1 MKDKFST
8 YWLALGVVI
17 VMTLWLATG
26 NVQQLKA
33 EAPESEAKSA
43 EEGVMR
49 VAFRYGVSESVLRQL
64 PIQGQL
70 EAWRE
75 VEIAARVNGVVERLP
90 VSKGQRVEE
99 GQPLVFL
106 SEEDRPSQ
114 VRKAEAEVVLAESQL
129 KAAKSLAQR
138 NLAAD
143 TDLKAKEAAL
153 AQAQAELAKLKQ
165 ALNDTVIKAPFAG
178 VVETLPVEIGQTVQP
193 GTPIISIV
201 DDSRLKMVGQ
211 VPQQQVSALRIGQRV
226 TARLLSG
233 QQLEG
238 ELTFI
243 SARADVSTRSY
254 RIEAALDNPDRLR
267 LAGATATL
275 AIELGEVIAHGIS
288 PALLSLDRQGR
299 LSVEH
304 VGEDDRVVQTP
315 VEQVRIT
322 PDAIW
327 VTGLPEQ
334 VRIITMGRGFV
345 VPGTKVEAV
354 EETSLT
360 AGDGNNG

>member
-1 MKDKFST
+1 MKEKFST
-8 YWLALGVVI
+8 YWLALGVIAVLT
-17 VMTLWLATG
+17 VWLMSG
-26 NVQQLKA
+26 DVQQLKT
-33 EAPESEAKSA
+33 EAPETDAGSK
-43 EEGVMR
+43 EENVMR
-49 VAFRYGVSESVLRQL
+49 VAFRYGQSERVLQQL
-64 PIQGQL
+64 TVQGQL

-75 VEIAARVNGVVERLP
+75 VEISARIDGVVEKLP

-99 GQPLVFL
+99 GEPVVFL

-114 VRKAEAEVVLAESQL
+114 VRKAEAEVVLAASQL
-129 KAAKSLAQR
+129 KAARSLAQR

-143 TDLKAKEAAL
+143 TDLKAREAAL
-153 AQAQAELAKLKQ
+153 AQAEAELSKLKQ
-165 ALNDTVIKAPFAG
+165 SLTDTVVKSPFAG
-178 VVETLPVEIGQTVQP
+178 VLESQPVELGQTVQP
-193 GTPIISIV
+193 GTPLAKVV

-211 VPQQQVSALRIGQRV
+211 VPQQQVAALRIGQRV

-238 ELTFI
+238 VLSFI
-243 SARADVSTRSY
+243 SAQADPNTRSY
-254 RIEAALDNPDRLR
+254 RIEAALDNPEHLR

-275 AIELGEVIAHGIS
+275 AVELGEVTAHAIS

-315 VEQVRIT
+315 VERVRIT
-322 PDAIW
+322 PDAVW
-327 VTGLPEQ
+327 VTGLPEK

-345 VPGTKVEAV
+345 SPGTKVEAV
-354 EETSLT
+354 EETSLI
-360 AGDGNNG
+360 AGGVNNG

>member
-1 MKDKFST
+1 MKKKFST

-17 VMTLWLATG
+17 FLTLWLAAG
-26 NVQQLKA
+26 NVQQLKTD
-33 EAPESEAKSA
+33 APEFDASRA
-43 EEGVMR
+43 EESVMK
-49 VAFRYGVSESVLRQL
+49 VAFRYGKSEQVLQQL

-75 VEIAARVNGVVERLP
+75 VEVSARINGVVERLP
-90 VSKGQRVEE
+90 VVKGQRVEE

-114 VRKAEAEVVLAESQL
+114 VRKAEAEVVLADSQL

-143 TDLKAKEAAL
+143 TDIKAKEAAL

-165 ALNDTVIKAPFAG
+165 ALSDTVVRSPFAG
-178 VVETLPVEIGQTVQP
+178 VMESLPVEIGQTVQP
-193 GTPIISIV
+193 GTPLSKVV

-211 VPQQQVSALRIGQRV
+211 VPQQRIAALRIGQKV
-226 TARLLSG
+226 TARLLDG

-243 SARADVSTRSY
+243 SAQADLNTRSY
-254 RIEAALDNPDRLR
+254 RIEAALDNPERLR

-275 AIELGEVIAHGIS
+275 AVELGEVIAHAIS

-304 VGEDDRVVQTP
+304 VGEGNRIIQTP
-315 VEQVRIT
+315 VERVRIT

-334 VRIITMGRGFV
+334 VRIVTMGRGFV
-345 VPGTKVEAV
+345 APGTKVEAV
-354 EETSLT
+354 EETSLI
-360 AGDGNNG
+360 AGADSNG